1 MAVKASVTITISKY
15 RDTDSITRYYKLQ
28 ASTAAAPAVPTT
40 LTPSGWS
47 TSEPT
52 YTSGS
57 TNTLYYTDC
66 IVFSDGAFQY
76 TDDGNGKAV
85 KSSSYEAAKEAYNKA
100 QAAQDSIDNLN
111 IGGRNL
117 ILDSKKETIN
127 KTTYLV
133 QTYTL
138 SEDWIVGDEYT
149 LSIKGSVESGKFG
162 AWRDTGSRAIT
173 FNMNYN
179 EEKDLWWYT
188 FKCPQ
193 PWDETRPK
201 NILSIY
207 KV

>member
-15 RDTDSITRYYKLQ
+15 RDTDSIIRYYKLQ

-66 IVFSDGAFQY
+66 VIFSDGTFQY

-100 QAAQDSIDNLN
+100 QAAQSTATSANNKIDNLKV
-111 IGGRNL
+111 GGRNL
-117 ILDSKKETIN
+117 LLSSKDLS
-127 KTTYLV
+127 KTPSRT
-133 QTYTL
+133 
-138 SEDWIVGDEYT
+138 
-149 LSIKGSVESGKFG
+149 
-162 AWRDTGSRAIT
+162 SRAVSAYNNSNKIT
-173 FNMNYN
+173 REDGFTASRLSDNNPWRGIYFN
-179 EEKDLWWYT
+179 
-188 FKCPQ
+188 
-193 PWDETRPK
+193 R
-201 NILSIY
+201 
-207 KV
+207 

>member
-117 ILDSKKETIN
+117 LKPYMRIAGQRIEQNGK
-127 KTTYLV
+127 Y
-133 QTYTL
+133 
-138 SEDWIVGDEYT
+138 
-149 LSIKGSVESGKFG
+149 SIKLKCDEPT
-162 AWRDTGSRAIT
+162 DTYCFLKI
-173 FNMNYN
+173 YN
-179 EEKDLWWYT
+179 PLII
-188 FKCPQ
+188 
-193 PWDETRPK
+193 RR
-201 NILSIY
+201 NIYIIL
-207 KV
+207 